1 MKTLRPGV
9 ETNGTDWSYWRGQ
22 LDTRYASLLT
32 TRLSWWSHW
41 SQLAQNFLP
50 RRYRWFVTPNQY
62 NRGSMMNQY
71 IIDETGLIAART
83 LAAGMLSGLTS
94 PTRPWF
100 KLGFK
105 NKAMLEYGPVKDWLA
120 DVEAILY
127 KIFAGSNFYQAM
139 GVLYHDVVIFGSA
152 AMIEYEDRDDVVR
165 FYNPCLG
172 EFFFW
177 VDNRCVV
184 AGLARAYTYTVQ
196 QTVDEFGLDACSI
209 SIQQSY
215 KSGGSSLDR
224 EIVIRHI
231 VEPNQECFDLG
242 GASMGYP
249 VAKKFEWRE
258 AFWEEGSSQS
268 LMLRASGFDEKPFV
282 GARWDVTS
290 NDPYGRSPGMDALPA
305 NMQLQIEQRRKG
317 EAIDKMVRPPMVG
330 SVSMKNEPNSI
341 TPGAMNYVADMSQA
355 GFKPAFL
362 VDPRLA
368 EMMEDIKEVQARI
381 EKIFFNDLFL
391 MISSLET
398 VRTATEIDA
407 RREEKLI
414 QLGPVIERAENEV
427 LDAVIDRTFAIALRR
442 GLLPPPPEEVKG
454 HDLEIQYVSMLAEA
468 QRAASTAAIERIL
481 GLAGNLAGVTPD
493 ALDNIDVDAAMDY
506 YADDLALP
514 PRLIRPMK
522 EVLAIRQKRAAQQ
535 AQAQAAEATPGLA
548 AAAKNLADTDTGD
561 GISALSKIMGNQ

>member
-1 MKTLRPGV
+1 MKALKPGV
-9 ETNGTDWSYWRGQ
+9 QSQDTDWQYWRGQ
-22 LDTRYASLLT
+22 LDQRFASLMS

-41 SQLAQNFLP
+41 SQLAANFLP

-62 NRGSMMNQY
+62 NRGSQMNQV

-100 KLGFK
+100 KLGFE
-105 NKAMLEYGPVKDWLA
+105 NQAVLAYGPVKNWLA
-120 DVEAILY
+120 EVEAILY
-127 KIFAGSNFYQAM
+127 KVFAGSNFYQAM
-139 GVLYHDVVIFGSA
+139 GVLYHDEAIFGSS
-152 AMIEYEDRDDVVR
+152 AMIEYEDRENVIR

-172 EFFFW
+172 EFYFW

-184 AGLARAYTYTVQ
+184 AGLARDYTYTIQ
-196 QTVDEFGLDACSI
+196 QTVDEFGLDAVSPLVK
-209 SIQQSY
+209 QQY
-215 KSGGSSLDR
+215 ISGGTGRDT
-224 EIVIRHI
+224 EIVIRHTI
-231 VEPNQECFDLG
+231 EPNQELFQADG
-242 GASMGYP
+242 KSMGYP
-249 VAKKFEWRE
+249 VPKRFPWRE
-258 AFWEEGSSQS
+258 VFWEQGSTQS
-268 LMLRASGFDEKPFV
+268 LILRAAGFNEKPFV

-305 NMQLQIEQRRKG
+305 TMQLQIEQRRKA

-391 MISSLET
+391 MISSLDT

-427 LDAVIDRTFAIALRR
+427 LDPIIDRTFAICQRR
-442 GLLPPPPEEVKG
+442 GLFPPAPPEIHGQE
-454 HDLEIQYVSMLAEA
+454 LQIQYVSMLAEA

-481 GLAGNLAGVTPD
+481 GLAGNLAGVSPD
-493 ALDNIDVDAAMDY
+493 ALDNIDVDEAMDF

-514 PRLIRPMK
+514 PKIIRPIK
-522 EVLAIRQKRAAQQ
+522 EVLAIRAQRAKAQQ
-535 AQAQAAEATPGLA
+535 QTQAAEATPGLA
-548 AAAKNLADTDTGD
+548 QAAKNLADTDTGD
-561 GISALSKIMGNQ
+561 GISALQKMIGGA